1 MVHRAIQFR
10 ILDRFVFSDL
20 FLGLPDHRRGSFGD
34 WGKRGRGFFYLL
46 RNGLL
51 LRLKEGS
58 AHSRFCGARG
68 EQGPNIPIP
77 LNALGK
83 TNEEDLVIF
92 NLYSNFCTSLVWRGW
107 SGMICIFYMSRIIL
121 KKEENREMKPT
132 KFPHLWK
139 NA

>member
-1 MVHRAIQFR
+1 MSFR
-10 ILDRFVFSDL
+10 TFSWACLTIDMARS
-20 FLGLPDHRRGSFGD
+20 GIGGNE
-34 WGKRGRGFFYLL
+34 GGVFYLL

-68 EQGPNIPIP
+68 EQGPNVPIP
-77 LNALGK
+77 LKALGK

-107 SGMICIFYMSRIIL
+107 SRMICIFYMSRIIL

-132 KFPHLWK
+132 KFPHLGK